1 MQDPTLSFLHL
12 LTHPFTVYLCL
23 SLFRQNHSVSGDR
36 VALCPV
42 SHRCVL
48 LHCQCP
54 LTAGKV
60 LSRDWEASVLLG
72 IGKLGSCSSNFGD
85 LEASAPCNP
94 APRLGIDTI
103 GIWREESSDCEDN
116 YLSLVCRLD
125 QDPAGL
131 DKGPTSLISRA
142 TWDPP
147 PDAPN
152 PHFACSQCPSAIV
165 CPMSM

>member
-1 MQDPTLSFLHL
+1 MQDPTLPFLHL

-23 SLFRQNHSVSGDR
+23 SLFRQNHSVSLDR

-42 SHRCVL
+42 SRRCVL
-48 LHCQCP
+48 LHGLCP

-72 IGKLGSCSSNFGD
+72 IGKPVSCSSKRD
-85 LEASAPCNP
+85 LEASAPCNL

-142 TWDPP
+142 PCYVGP
-147 PDAPN
+147 A
-152 PHFACSQCPSAIV
+152 A
-165 CPMSM
+165 

>member
-1 MQDPTLSFLHL
+1 MSF
-12 LTHPFTVYLCL
+12 
-23 SLFRQNHSVSGDR
+23 DR

-42 SHRCVL
+42 SRRCVL
-48 LHCQCP
+48 LHGQCP

-60 LSRDWEASVLLG
+60 SGSWLSRDWDWEASVPLLE
-72 IGKLGSCSSNFGD
+72 LWD
-85 LEASAPCNP
+85 LEASAPCNL

-125 QDPAGL
+125 RDPAGL

-142 TWDPP
+142 PCYVGP
-147 PDAPN
+147 A
-152 PHFACSQCPSAIV
+152 A
-165 CPMSM
+165 